1 MNSSFE
7 YITALEYRL
16 RAAKAELDAF
26 KSGEKYIRMEE
37 LRVQEVRSLEQKNSC
52 TGKRISKRTQPCH
65 HDPGPVV

>member
-37 LRVQEVRSLEQKNSC
+37 LRVKEVRSLEQKIC
-52 TGKRISKRTQPCH
+52 TGQ
-65 HDPGPVV
+65 VFL